1 MINIFLKQW
10 YEKISIDY
18 AYSTKNK
25 RKKEFMHLIDK
36 MCNFY
41 NYDEY
46 KNLNKEIK
54 ALAKKYNCNENDL
67 EYGEY
72 EEEIVW

>member
-1 MINIFLKQW
+1 
-10 YEKISIDY
+10 
-18 AYSTKNK
+18 
-25 RKKEFMHLIDK
+25 MHLIDK

-54 ALAKKYNCNENDL
+54 VLAKKYNCNENDL
-67 EYGEY
+67 EYEEY